1 MVASLFKSLNIWDM
15 HAVEICLASFLV
27 WGKDALFQN
36 IGSCF
41 QSVNKSSP
49 FPFLPC
55 PRSSLPLLSSL
66 LYYPALLFT
75 VAVVMCH
82 LSMCLLT
89 AIIVGFISHYSI
101 FFQHYT
107 STVFTM
113 QLCLLI
119 QYGARITYLYSI
131 SVWCHNDVLGYP
143 ETKQSVIQSD
153 QSSNWPIS
161 PDKNLNLEFGR
172 NLSYISRI
180 SHVFSSLKG
189 VVLWLFSGS

>member
-82 LSMCLLT
+82 LDVFTHSNNCWFHFSLLHILSALHLYSVYHATLLT
-89 AIIVGFISHYSI
+89 D
-101 FFQHYT
+101 
-107 STVFTM
+107 TVWC
-113 QLCLLI
+113 QNNIPI
-119 QYGARITYLYSI
+119 QYI
-131 SVWCHNDVLGYP
+131 SMVPQWCA
-143 ETKQSVIQSD
+143 
-153 QSSNWPIS
+153 W
-161 PDKNLNLEFGR
+161 
-172 NLSYISRI
+172 ISRDKAI
-180 SHVFSSLKG
+180 CHTVRP
-189 VVLWLFSGS
+189 V

>member
-1 MVASLFKSLNIWDM
+1 MLQKSAWPLSWFEERMLFSKIQDPVSNLSTKVAPSLFFYALVP
-15 HAVEICLASFLV
+15 HCLCFRL
-27 WGKDALFQN
+27 
-36 IGSCF
+36 SCTT
-41 QSVNKSSP
+41 
-49 FPFLPC
+49 
-55 PRSSLPLLSSL
+55 LLSFSL
-66 LYYPALLFT
+66 QQLSCVT
-75 VAVVMCH
+75 
-82 LSMCLLT
+82 SMCLLT

-189 VVLWLFSGS
+189 VVL